1 MKQKGINLVLLAVAA
16 LTLVLLG
23 RSVMQEPVVAI
34 SREVWEYY
42 HTSVYSG
49 YPSTPN
55 RREWNPRLLKDDLRY
70 ARQAGDLE
78 WLDQLKRVQAASR
91 CQTPRYNWY
100 PACNILLTDEP
111 RIQGSIPLLTR
122 EEAQTPDV
130 QAALEEI
137 LFRFASLRYKQNPEG
152 TLTIENAYF
161 IDSELGNTAQL
172 FAWVR
177 EDLGE
182 SEETKTFVL
191 VIHNLHQAENR
202 WVYWNDHYGYSSDFC
217 DLVLPPDEDW
227 PEYHATPLPLIEG
240 ASMRFDEMEW
250 MLGRL

>member
-1 MKQKGINLVLLAVAA
+1 MPG
-16 LTLVLLG
+16 
-23 RSVMQEPVVAI
+23 
-34 SREVWEYY
+34 
-42 HTSVYSG
+42 
-49 YPSTPN
+49 
-55 RREWNPRLLKDDLRY
+55 
-70 ARQAGDLE
+70 RQAIWNGSIR
-78 WLDQLKRVQAASR
+78 LKRVQAASR

-100 PACNILLTDEP
+100 SACNILLTDEP

-177 EDLGE
+177 ENLGE

-191 VIHNLHQAENR
+191 VIHNLHQGR
-202 WVYWNDHYGYSSDFC
+202 K
-217 DLVLPPDEDW
+217 
-227 PEYHATPLPLIEG
+227 PLGLLE
-240 ASMRFDEMEW
+240 
-250 MLGRL
+250 

>member
-23 RSVMQEPVVAI
+23 RSVMQELVVAI

-70 ARQAGDLE
+70 AQQAGDLE

-137 LFRFASLRYKQNPEG
+137 LFRFASLRY
-152 TLTIENAYF
+152 
-161 IDSELGNTAQL
+161 
-172 FAWVR
+172 
-177 EDLGE
+177 
-182 SEETKTFVL
+182 
-191 VIHNLHQAENR
+191 NR
-202 WVYWNDHYGYSSDFC
+202 IPKEH
-217 DLVLPPDEDW
+217 
-227 PEYHATPLPLIEG
+227 
-240 ASMRFDEMEW
+240 
-250 MLGRL
+250 